1 MNQLFIQR
9 SSKIRT
15 KDRPK
20 YEHLSMLLT
29 SSEHEIINI
38 LPDNDEIYVSWLREE
53 TVTPSPQTN
62 SVIAAWTMSQARLIL
77 YEYLEKLDSRVLY
90 CNTDSCIYVSRGEPS
105 EYEPCTGN
113 FLDDMTDELE
123 NYGAIFRVV
132 RVWGPEILHLRRSYI
147 DVATRFVKL
156 KE

>member
-1 MNQLFIQR
+1 
-9 SSKIRT
+9 
-15 KDRPK
+15 
-20 YEHLSMLLT
+20 MLLT

-38 LPDNDEIYVSWLREE
+38 LPVNDEIIYVSWLREE

-113 FLDDMTDELE
+113 FLGDMTDELE
-123 NYGAIFRVV
+123 NYGRGNFIESFVSEGPKFYTYVV
-132 RVWGPEILHLRRSYI
+132 RTSTLRR
-147 DVATRFVKL
+147 DL
-156 KE
+156 